1 MTQNL
6 YANQASGVTLPKRQ
20 SSGVPTDQTSS
31 PWSRLGLY
39 CLLAAV
45 FTMVFLN
52 YSMRH
57 GRLVAGPTDD
67 DCVYMVDGLQRI
79 EFLHTSPKTLLNN
92 LLHYSPHSPFSTGA
106 AILAFA
112 VFGPHQWAPYAVNGL
127 MVVLLLLAVDYLT
140 IGSSRAARAAAILF
154 GLSFPFTASLV
165 TEFRPDCA
173 VGVVTAFGLILLLKT
188 SPLAASRNQALF
200 VGLLA
205 AMALLI
211 KPSFAPFTV
220 LSFGSAWLISVLF
233 VHSKELR
240 SNAERTNWFGRI
252 GWYCLPS
259 IVLAVP
265 YYLISPDIVTYI
277 YNQAFGRY
285 KAQWAMKDSG
295 VRSVLRFY
303 WDGAGG
309 QMMLGRHKYVVVVM
323 ALAAA
328 FLLRERAQRNWRL
341 IAGYLVILA
350 VSYIVPTM
358 TRMGNPFFGANADVL
373 VLSALFQEAEV
384 PGNRARLVRGVA
396 WAAVGLSLIVFQWPP
411 SGHFEKGSDWARAA
425 NRLGQQLY
433 ETVRDYPNSRNAR
446 VFFTAPGPVDDM
458 LFRYHAAGDGL
469 KFWCPNRHM
478 TADLSVIR
486 GEIEAADFVIASE
499 AESGLAYDAMIAPNI
514 QGDALQMVQQN
525 PRFTELAHF
534 PALNG
539 KSFHVFV
546 RRDLA
551 GSSSE
556 KKVPFEDPWSP
567 LYARQ

>member
-1 MTQNL
+1 M
-6 YANQASGVTLPKRQ
+6 
-20 SSGVPTDQTSS
+20 PTDRTSS
-31 PWSRLGLY
+31 PWVRLGFY
-39 CLLAAV
+39 CLLAAL

-57 GRLVAGPTDD
+57 GRLVVGPTDD

-79 EFLHTSPKTLLNN
+79 EFLHATPKALLSN
-92 LLHYSPHSPFSTGA
+92 LLHYSPHSPFSTGL

-112 VFGPHQWAPYAVNGL
+112 VFGPHQWAPYAVNGIP
-127 MVVLLLLAVDYLT
+127 VVLLLLAVDYLT
-140 IGSSRAARAAAILF
+140 TGSRRVARIAAILF
-154 GLSFPFTASLV
+154 ALTFPFTGSLV

-173 VGVVTAFGLILLLKT
+173 VGVVTAFGLVLLLKT
-188 SPLAASRNQALF
+188 PPLAASRNQALF

-211 KPSFAPFTV
+211 KPSFAPFTA
-220 LSFGSAWLISVLF
+220 LSFGTAWLVSALF
-233 VHSKELR
+233 VHRNQLR
-240 SNAERTNWFGRI
+240 SNAERTSWLGQI

-295 VRSVLRFY
+295 LRSVLRFY

-309 QMMLGRHKYVVVVM
+309 QMMLGRHKYVVVLL
-323 ALAAA
+323 AFAAA
-328 FLLRERAQRNWRL
+328 FVLRERAQRNWRL
-341 IAGYLVILA
+341 ICGYLVILA

-373 VLSALFQEAEV
+373 ILFAGVLLLSALFREAETV
-384 PGNRARLVRGVA
+384 EKRTRLLRGTA
-396 WAAVGLSLIVFQWPP
+396 WAAVGLSLLVFQWPP
-411 SGHFEKGSDWARAA
+411 SGHFDKGSDWARAT
-425 NRLGQQLY
+425 NRLGRQLY
-433 ETVRDYPNSRNAR
+433 ETIRDYPNSRNAR

-458 LFRYHAAGDGL
+458 LFRYHAAGDAL

-478 TADLSVIR
+478 TADLNAIR
-486 GEIEAADFVIASE
+486 SEIEAADFVVASE
-499 AESGLAYDAMIAPNI
+499 AQSGVAYDEMIAPNI
-514 QGDALQMVQQN
+514 QGDALQMAQQN
-525 PRFTELAHF
+525 PQLTELAHF

-539 KSFHVFV
+539 KWFHVFV

-551 GSSSE
+551 SSSPV
-556 KKVPFEDPWSP
+556 KRNVPFEDPWSP